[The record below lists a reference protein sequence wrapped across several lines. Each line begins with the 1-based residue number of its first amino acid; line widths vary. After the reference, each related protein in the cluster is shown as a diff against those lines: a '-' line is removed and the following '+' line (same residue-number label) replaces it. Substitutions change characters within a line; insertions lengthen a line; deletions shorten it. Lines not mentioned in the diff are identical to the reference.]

1 MRKGMI
7 YLVMLLVVA
16 SLVFAEPG
24 TAPQNRLNANSFS
37 ALVSGNALSPM
48 VTETGK
54 LSLSIDGLG
63 ITGSSG
69 IVQVEKPAGATVK
82 AAYLASATTGFSGAT
97 LVNGDIKLEG
107 SGASW
112 SASVPSSIL
121 SNNYW
126 ADVTS
131 IIKPVVDAAPAG
143 RVNINLQEVKPTSS
157 VDGSVLAVI
166 FDDPSQLHDN
176 TIILFFGAQ
185 NVAGDTFNIGLSD
198 PIDTSKPGFALDFSL
213 GISFGFQPAGQYSRV
228 DVNSQRLT
236 TSAGGQDDGADA
248 NGALVTVGGLD
259 DSNVNPA
266 NPFATDSGG
275 PRYDDELYSLVP
287 FVKNGESGITVFTQ
301 NPSSDDNIF
310 FAALFLGATAAISG
324 EGIVLGPTDAVNPLN
339 TEHTVTAT
347 VQDTTGAPIVG
358 ETVTFEIVEGPNAGI
373 TDTDVTDS
381 EGKATFTYSSSSEG
395 TDVIVASYENSQ
407 EKKISSNRV
416 TKQWIDEPSND
427 VPEFSAIGAGIALA
441 GAAGYTLFRRKK

>member
-1 MRKGMI
+1 M
-7 YLVMLLVVA
+7 
-16 SLVFAEPG
+16 
-24 TAPQNRLNANSFS
+24 
-37 ALVSGNALSPM
+37 
-48 VTETGK
+48 
-54 LSLSIDGLG
+54 
-63 ITGSSG
+63 
-69 IVQVEKPAGATVK
+69 
-82 AAYLASATTGFSGAT
+82 
-97 LVNGDIKLEG
+97 EG

-248 NGALVTVGGLD
+248 NGALG
-259 DSNVNPA
+259 NVNPA

-287 FVKNGESGITVFTQ
+287 FVKNGESSITVFTQ